1 MNLSE
6 NMHFL
11 YMRCGPSVV
20 VKKMGPDSPAPRPC
34 RFGPLPAKLP
44 VVMSQLRMR
53 WLTIVQNRNSAIV
66 PPSRKH
72 NISFFLSFA
81 LFFLTPGK
89 LLF

>member
-1 MNLSE
+1 MWPFRGREE
-6 NMHFL
+6 NGARL
-11 YMRCGPSVV
+11 
-20 VKKMGPDSPAPRPC
+20 SPAPRPC

-72 NISFFLSFA
+72 DISFFSFFCFIFPNPWQVIILKQF
-81 LFFLTPGK
+81 LFIPFLI
-89 LLF
+89 